1 MAANNPPGTPRRR
14 GGPPLDLA
22 ESALI
27 ARVNISAKNPSESI
41 ANCRAPCYGI
51 GVTQDMEGEAMLTVH
66 HLNNSRSQRVLW
78 LLEELGVAYE
88 IVRYQRQPDMRA
100 PAELRAVHPLGK
112 SPVITDNGNT
122 IAESGAIVEYLIDT
136 YGEGRLIPP
145 PKTPERLRYT
155 YWLHYAEGSA
165 MPPLLLKLLFTLM
178 PKRAPAL
185 LRPLVRKVSNQALTT
200 LVNPQLKQHMAFW
213 ESELAKSEWF
223 AGSEFTAADIQMSFP
238 LEAAAARGGLEQGHP
253 KAMAFLERIHARP
266 AYQRA
271 LEKGGPYHGGKVT
284 SPRPAL
290 AGRGRIGSQMRAGRG
305 DSPRIALADR
315 APHPNPLPAKQAV

>member
-1 MAANNPPGTPRRR
+1 
-14 GGPPLDLA
+14 
-22 ESALI
+22 
-27 ARVNISAKNPSESI
+27 
-41 ANCRAPCYGI
+41 
-51 GVTQDMEGEAMLTVH
+51 MLTVH

-78 LLEELGVAYE
+78 LLEELGVPYE

-100 PAELRAVHPLGK
+100 GRIARHPSARKISG
-112 SPVITDNGNT
+112 ITDNGNT
-122 IAESGAIVEYLIDT
+122 IAEIGAIAEYIIET

-213 ESELAKSEWF
+213 EAELGKTEWF
-223 AGSEFTAADIQMSFP
+223 AGMNSAP
-238 LEAAAARGGLEQGHP
+238 P
-253 KAMAFLERIHARP
+253 
-266 AYQRA
+266 
-271 LEKGGPYHGGKVT
+271 T
-284 SPRPAL
+284 SR
-290 AGRGRIGSQMRAGRG
+290 
-305 DSPRIALADR
+305 
-315 APHPNPLPAKQAV
+315 